1 VLGVSKA
8 TGEISSLEAAHFV
21 GVPFFPFFSKYKQ
34 PKNCAL
40 DVKMNSSSYSYHSS
54 DSLFSNSTSVQTSI
68 DSNENFLSVNHGPT
82 TIKSCI
88 SFGNATLEGSR

>member
-1 VLGVSKA
+1 MLGVSKA

-21 GVPFFPFFSKYKQ
+21 GVPFFFHFSANTNSQ
-34 PKNCAL
+34 RTAL

-68 DSNENFLSVNHGPT
+68 DSNENFLSVNRGPT